1 MEKVRKFV
9 IKSTYNDI
17 VGQQRVSNLEMVAVT
32 G

>member
-17 VGQQRVSNLEMVAVT
+17 AGQQRVSSLEMVAVT